1 MTVDETKICDE
12 IWEKYKPQL
21 HRFCTIKLR
30 SYPDEVDD
38 VISEVFLAL
47 CEQVEKKGVPEKP
60 RAWLYGTFHNILN
73 SKYREIYKAR
83 DKYVSLLDK
92 EFKLPYSTDINK
104 DIFDKIYGDE
114 LKQFLKT
121 ELNENE
127 YRLVQYIY
135 YEKLKMAEIAVLENT
150 TEAAIKQRHYRLC
163 NKLRWLA
170 DKLEK

>member
-1 MTVDETKICDE
+1 MNADENRICNE
-12 IWEKYKPQL
+12 IWDKYKSQL
-21 HRFCTIKLR
+21 QNLCMVKLNN
-30 SYPDEVDD
+30 YPDEVDD

-47 CEQVEKKGVPEKP
+47 CEQIVKRGVPEKP
-60 RAWLYGTFHNILN
+60 KAWLYGTFNNILN

-83 DKYVSLLDK
+83 EKHISLLDQ
-92 EFKLPYSTDINK
+92 EYKLPCVWNANNNIINR
-104 DIFDKIYGDE
+104 IYEDE
-114 LKQFLKT
+114 LQQFLED

-135 YEKLKMAEIAVLENT
+135 YDKLKMSEIAVLENS

-170 DKLEK
+170 NKFEK